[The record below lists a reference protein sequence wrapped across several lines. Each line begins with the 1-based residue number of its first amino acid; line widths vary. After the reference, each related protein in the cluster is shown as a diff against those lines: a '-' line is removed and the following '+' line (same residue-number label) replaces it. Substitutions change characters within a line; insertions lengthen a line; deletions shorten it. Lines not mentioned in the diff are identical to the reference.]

1 MYFIS
6 ASLIGVL
13 GSGKW
18 GLERDVFD
26 RELL

>member
-6 ASLIGVL
+6 TSLIGVL

-18 GLERDVFD
+18 GLERNLFNRD
-26 RELL
+26 LL